1 MGFGRFQRVIGIY
14 LGGECPNVLTKYTGP
29 VKKKPLLRTGTASLV
44 SGNINSDT
52 DLRPIGFGRRQ
63 RGVGIYLVGLRHNV
77 LANNWGTEGRKPLL
91 ITRTVFLA
99 PGNINSDTDHSPS
112 GFRALSEGLGITC

>member
-1 MGFGRFQRVIGIY
+1 MGLGIY
-14 LGGECPNVLTKYTGP
+14 LGGVCHNVLTQYMGP
-29 VKKKPLLRTGTASLV
+29 VKKKPLLRTRTALLV

-52 DLRPIGFGRRQ
+52 DLLPIGFGRRQ
-63 RGVGIYLVGLRHNV
+63 RGVGIFLGGFRHNV
-77 LANNWGTEGRKPLL
+77 LANNWGPEGRKPLL